1 MRKAKKNCEEPK
13 KCLFIYRHLVFEF
26 EDSMDMRLYVL
37 ELQGG
42 KYYVGQTKNLQK
54 RFQEHLDGAGSVWT
68 RKHAPLAIASSV
80 ALDGALHEDRVT
92 KELMLEHGIDNVR
105 GGSYCRIDLD
115 DGQYNAL
122 TTELRSATGTCF
134 ECGRQGHFAAQCP
147 AKRESVNPAKS
158 ETAKP
163 GKRKRT
169 SKSTRDSCLRCGRS
183 GHFADTC
190 YAKTDVDGDL
200 LSDSSDDADSCFRCG
215 RSGHFANACYAKT
228 DVDGDYI
235 DSD

>member
-1 MRKAKKNCEEPK
+1 MHP
-13 KCLFIYRHLVFEF
+13 VFQF
-26 EDSMDMRLYVL
+26 QHSMDMRLYVL

-54 RFQEHLDGAGSVWT
+54 RFQEHVDGDGSVWT
-68 RKHAPLAIASSV
+68 RKYAPIAIVSSV

-115 DGQYNAL
+115 DGQYSTL

-134 ECGRQGHFAAQCP
+134 ECGRPGHFAAQCP
-147 AKRESVNPAKS
+147 AKREY
-158 ETAKP
+158 AKP
-163 GKRKRT
+163 GKRKRA

-183 GHFADTC
+183 GHSADTC
-190 YAKTDVDGDL
+190 YAKTDADGDL

-228 DVDGDYI
+228 DVDGDRL

>member
-1 MRKAKKNCEEPK
+1 
-13 KCLFIYRHLVFEF
+13 
-26 EDSMDMRLYVL
+26 MRLYVL
-37 ELQGG
+37 ELEGG

-54 RFQEHLDGAGSVWT
+54 RFQEHVDGAGSVWT
-68 RKHAPLAIASSV
+68 RKYAPLAIASSV

-92 KELMLEHGIDNVR
+92 KELMLQYGIDNVR

-134 ECGRQGHFAAQCP
+134 ECGLQGHFAAQCP
-147 AKRESVNPAKS
+147 AKREP
-158 ETAKP
+158 AKP
-163 GKRKRT
+163 GKRQRP

-183 GHFADTC
+183 GHSADTC
-190 YAKTDVDGDL
+190 YAKTDADGDV

-215 RSGHFANACYAKT
+215 RSGHFANTCYAKT
-228 DVDGDYI
+228 DVDGDRL

>member
-1 MRKAKKNCEEPK
+1 
-13 KCLFIYRHLVFEF
+13 
-26 EDSMDMRLYVL
+26 MDMRLYVL

-54 RFQEHLDGAGSVWT
+54 RFQEHLDGVGSVWT

-147 AKRESVNPAKS
+147 AKRESAKREPGKREPSKS

-163 GKRKRT
+163 VKRKRT

-190 YAKTDVDGDL
+190 YAKTDADGDL